1 MAPVVSPASQEILY
15 CWATRETRVTQFSKI
30 RPCGTTPLD
39 TIQGET
45 GESLNNPSQVKHLR
59 LSALHICP
67 LKLVLLKCPH
77 QAWRDRNPLSPEQRL
92 TVPFYCPLHCR
103 ECQLWFPFQEQA
115 NQLHS
120 EPTNWTVGEKTEL
133 HPHECRVDWVLKGE
147 WEQGEGWSQ
156 VKLTRMGAMRW
167 SWARGTD
174 YNSMEWFSGP
184 WERHFWVVGDSYT
197 SGRDRGRIRNGEAFW
212 VRALKVRQ
220 VGTWDSLLQCLHLDK
235 GLLQQQNTKKK
246 LQGTK
251 NSCVHVQWGK
261 TMNQKIQKT
270 PNPAKEGVCFCTLL
284 YAPCT

>member
-120 EPTNWTVGEKTEL
+120 EPTNWTVGGKKKD
-133 HPHECRVDWVLKGE
+133 VGE
-147 WEQGEGWSQ
+147 FLSAALVGAEEGYQIQSSSLRFPLACPDGNREQGMKIFTSLMSWQCGPGHCEQMSWFLPLSLVLWLEDSVTTAQ
-156 VKLTRMGAMRW
+156 WPITRL
-167 SWARGTD
+167 S
-174 YNSMEWFSGP
+174 NVS
-184 WERHFWVVGDSYT
+184 
-197 SGRDRGRIRNGEAFW
+197 
-212 VRALKVRQ
+212 VR
-220 VGTWDSLLQCLHLDK
+220 
-235 GLLQQQNTKKK
+235 
-246 LQGTK
+246 
-251 NSCVHVQWGK
+251 
-261 TMNQKIQKT
+261 
-270 PNPAKEGVCFCTLL
+270 KE
-284 YAPCT
+284 